1 MLETQLREETEKW
14 IAKAKARRKSVKHG
28 SKHLKN
34 IDAYISD
41 SEYFL
46 SKNDLIHSFEA
57 IIWAWSWIE
66 ILEELKQL

>member
-1 MLETQLREETEKW
+1 MIEKQLKEETEKW
-14 IAKAKARRKSVKHG
+14 IVKAKTRRKSIRQ
-28 SKHLKN
+28 SPHLKN

-46 SKNDLIHSFEA
+46 SKNDLIHAFEA

>member
-1 MLETQLREETEKW
+1 MVEQQLKEETEKW
-14 IAKAKARRKSVKHG
+14 IGKAKARRKSIRSG

-46 SKNDLIHSFEA
+46 GKNDLIHAFEA
-57 IIWAWSWIE
+57 IIWAWAWIE

>member
-1 MLETQLREETEKW
+1 MIEQMLKEETEKW
-14 IAKAKARRKSVKHG
+14 IAKAKTRRKSIRP
-28 SKHLKN
+28 SQHLKN
-34 IDAYISD
+34 IDAYMSD

-46 SKNDLIHSFEA
+46 SKGDLIHAFEA